1 MSSDILEFY
10 IEKEK
15 RELINTIGS
24 AKYISEDQKESII
37 SVLEVSDKWLKDKED
52 KARDAGR
59 THHADKLLKHRH
71 DQTRGTRQ
79 VNRRDAEEY
88 YKEHGKL
95 GGSFARDF
103 RIKDGKVVPKGN
115 F

>member
-1 MSSDILEFY
+1 MSTILEFY

-15 RELINTIGS
+15 RELINTINS

-71 DQTRGTRQ
+71 DQKRGTRQ

-88 YKEHGKL
+88 IRNMVNWVEVLREIFVLKTEK
-95 GGSFARDF
+95 
-103 RIKDGKVVPKGN
+103 
-115 F
+115 